1 MDTNTQNE
9 MSMNSAPA
17 GPTGS
22 VEDTMTNETTSLADA
37 NGELTPE
44 NAEGAEHD
52 PNHPHHHN
60 NSALRAASMGHSAVH
75 HVMPHHRTLDL

>member
-22 VEDTMTNETTSLADA
+22 VEDTMTSETTGMEAGNELAS
-37 NGELTPE
+37 EST
-44 NAEGAEHD
+44 EGAEHD

-60 NSALRAASMGHSAVH
+60 NSALRAASVGHSAVH
-75 HVMPHHRTLDL
+75 HVMPHHRKLDL